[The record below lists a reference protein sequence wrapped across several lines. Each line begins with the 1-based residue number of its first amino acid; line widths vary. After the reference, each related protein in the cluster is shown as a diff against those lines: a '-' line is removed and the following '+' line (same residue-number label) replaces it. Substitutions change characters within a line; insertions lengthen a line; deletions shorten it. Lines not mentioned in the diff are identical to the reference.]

1 MFAAVAEPRLPN
13 KLSNKLAKPSLLRE
27 CRSMHPAAQE
37 RYGKLAVAF
46 DAIGS
51 TMNFPRNGEIYGEGE
66 AMRSFYRVVSGA
78 VRTYKLLGDGRRQIS
93 GFHLPGDIFGLGTG
107 AKYQFSAEAVT
118 AASVIAVDRSTL
130 AKLAARDSEL
140 ANELWALTAEELD
153 HLRGLM
159 TTLGRKNAHERL
171 AAFLLEM
178 AERVGANGALD
189 LPMSRQD
196 IADYLGL
203 TIETVSRAFT
213 DMERRHAI
221 DLPTS
226 RHVVMR
232 SRAALSHM
240 QAA

>member
-1 MFAAVAEPRLPN
+1 MFAVVAEPRLSN
-13 KLSNKLAKPSLLRE
+13 KLSKAKPPLLRE
-27 CRSMHPAAQE
+27 CRSVHPVVPE
-37 RYGKLAVAF
+37 RYGKLAAAF

-107 AKYQFSAEAVT
+107 AKYQFSAEAVSPT
-118 AASVIAVDRSTL
+118 SVIAVDRSTL

-203 TIETVSRAFT
+203 TIETVSRTFT
-213 DMERRHAI
+213 QLETEAVIELPSCRR
-221 DLPTS
+221 
-226 RHVVMR
+226 VVLKNGG
-232 SRAALSHM
+232 ALVRLNS
-240 QAA
+240 

>member
-1 MFAAVAEPRLPN
+1 MFAVVAEPRLSN
-13 KLSNKLAKPSLLRE
+13 KLSKAKPSLLRE
-27 CRSMHPAAQE
+27 CRSVHPAAQG
-37 RYGKLAVAF
+37 RYGKLAAAF

-51 TMNFPRNGEIYGEGE
+51 TINFSRNGEIYGEGE

-118 AASVIAVDRSTL
+118 AATVIAVDRSTL
-130 AKLAARDSEL
+130 ANLAARDSEL

-178 AERVGANGALD
+178 AGRVGANGALD

-203 TIETVSRAFT
+203 TIETVSRTFT
-213 DMERRHAI
+213 QFETEAVIELPSCRR
-221 DLPTS
+221 
-226 RHVVMR
+226 VVLKNGG
-232 SRAALSHM
+232 ALVRLNG
-240 QAA
+240 